1 MQNPTQDINLNF
13 ADYVSERGS
22 RIGKHMQG
30 GIPDYA
36 FASDYA
42 TRQKIAAI
50 PGAFKLGKAIT
61 SQVVPR
67 QRQICNMQGLRS
79 DPTSSRKF
87 IRWSGSAPNC
97 WGSASPQSFITA
109 ELGVLNAYAVAT
121 EDAEPMIVLIPRWW
135 NALAFR
141 NSSLSS
147 GMSAGMYTTT
157 TASITSLPAC

>member
-67 QRQICNMQGLRS
+67 QRQICNMQGVLRTVG
-79 DPTSSRKF
+79 DRHPHNLYHRGTGCVKRLCCGHRGRRTDDCAQF
-87 IRWSGSAPNC
+87 LDG
-97 WGSASPQSFITA
+97 GT
-109 ELGVLNAYAVAT
+109 L
-121 EDAEPMIVLIPRWW
+121 
-135 NALAFR
+135 
-141 NSSLSS
+141 
-147 GMSAGMYTTT
+147 
-157 TASITSLPAC
+157 